1 MLHSL
6 AKALIF
12 ASVVSLPAMALA
24 DSYATEGITV
34 GERHMLEAD
43 VKGGVRG
50 LLAPGTAVP
59 KIGPDGTELTY
70 LKWAK
75 NSLDRSQNAEAELS
89 LEWGQVRRRVD
100 EEELALKNNQPPPP
114 YDSLCVRML
123 CLALKNIG
131 LGKTSVANGYI
142 DTAIGDLTERG
153 GK

>member
-1 MLHSL
+1 MLHGL
-6 AKALIF
+6 ARVLIF
-12 ASVVSLPAMALA
+12 VTVGFLPTIALA
-24 DSYATEGITV
+24 DHYATDGITV

-43 VKGGVRG
+43 VKGGVQG

-59 KIGPDGTELTY
+59 KIGPNGTEMDY

-75 NSLDRSQNAEAELS
+75 NSLDRRQTAEAELS

-100 EEELALKNNQPPPP
+100 EEELALQNNQPPPP

-123 CLALKNIG
+123 CQALKSIG
-131 LGKTSVANGYI
+131 LGRTSEASADI
-142 DTAIGDLTERG
+142 DTAIADLSKRG

>member
-6 AKALIF
+6 AKTLFF
-12 ASVVSLPAMALA
+12 ASVGLLPAVALA
-24 DSYATEGITV
+24 DSYATDGITV

-43 VKGGVRG
+43 VKGGVRE

-59 KIGPDGTELTY
+59 KIGPDATEIEY

-75 NSLDRSQNAEAELS
+75 NSLDRGQTAEAELS

-100 EEELALKNNQPPPP
+100 EEELALQRNQPPPP
-114 YDSLCVRML
+114 YDKLCVRMM
-123 CLALKNIG
+123 CQAMKSIG
-131 LGKTSVANGYI
+131 LGKTSEGRADI
-142 DTAIGDLTERG
+142 DTAIADVIQRT